1 MLCSTNCLF
10 VLFELNNLVFC
21 FDLSF
26 ILLIIPQESPVLACL
41 HKHYVCYLHVLYNTD
56 IVENIFYL
64 HLFLIV

>member
-1 MLCSTNCLF
+1 MFN
-10 VLFELNNLVFC
+10 
-21 FDLSF
+21 DLSF

-64 HLFLIV
+64 YLFLIV